1 MFPALYQEMTMVLR
15 ALLLASLVVGFPP
28 RATFGQPAFE
38 VASVKPNKSGDNSIS
53 IRRQP
58 GGRVTVTNAPLRM
71 LITFAY
77 DLREH
82 QLSGGPGWL
91 NSDRYDIVAKADN
104 PNPTEAEMK
113 LMFQTLLADRFQMKA
128 HRETKELPVYA
139 VTVGKNGPKLS
150 KADPAGQGPQMSMG
164 RGQLKAKKAS
174 IEQLAKLLGN
184 QLGRTVLDKTGLAGD
199 FDFELT
205 WTPDV
210 TGPLGPKE
218 GGVDG
223 PPPADPAGPSIF
235 TAIQE
240 QLGLK
245 LESQKGP
252 VEILVIDSVERASE
266 N

>member
-1 MFPALYQEMTMVLR
+1 MLMPK
-15 ALLLASLVVGFPP
+15 ALLLATLVVVFPP
-28 RATFGQPAFE
+28 RAIFGQPAFE

-53 IRRQP
+53 MRRQP

-91 NSDRYDIVAKADN
+91 NSDRYDIVAKAES
-104 PNPTEAEMK
+104 PNPTEEEMK
-113 LMFQTLLADRFQMKA
+113 LMFQTLLADRFQLKA

-139 VTVGKNGPKLS
+139 LSVGKNGPKLS
-150 KADPAGQGPQMSMG
+150 KADAAGKGPQMMSTG
-164 RGQLKAKKAS
+164 RGQLKAKKTS
-174 IEQLAKLLGN
+174 IEQFAKLLGN
-184 QLGRTVLDKTGLAGD
+184 QLGRTVLDKTGLPGD
-199 FDFELT
+199 FDFDLT

-210 TGPLGPKE
+210 TQPLGPKE

>member
-1 MFPALYQEMTMVLR
+1 MTTMLR
-15 ALLLASLVVGFPP
+15 ALLVANLVAVFPP
-28 RATFGQPAFE
+28 RAVFGQPAFE

-53 IRRQP
+53 MRRQP

-82 QLSGGPGWL
+82 QLSGGPSWL

-113 LMFQTLLADRFQMKA
+113 LMFQTLLADRFQLKA

-139 VTVGKNGPKLS
+139 LIVGKNGPKLS
-150 KADPAGQGPQMSMG
+150 KADAAVKGAQISAG
-164 RGQLKAKKAS
+164 RGLLKAKKTS
-174 IEQLAKLLGN
+174 MELLSNLLGN

-210 TGPLGPKE
+210 TPPLGPKE
-218 GGVDG
+218 GGECVP
-223 PPPADPAGPSIF
+223 PPPALPPPSLFPSIH
-235 TAIQE
+235 
-240 QLGLK
+240 
-245 LESQKGP
+245 
-252 VEILVIDSVERASE
+252 D
-266 N
+266 